1 MKFASIRDLQIKAS
15 EVVKDSQRELV
26 VITVHGKPRAV
37 LTSITEEALEE
48 FLFEHSPKFHRRIE
62 EGLRDIKAGR
72 AVSHD
77 DLKSRLQFKLRRAR
91 RAAR

>member
-1 MKFASIRDLQIKAS
+1 MKFAAIRDLQIKAS
-15 EVVKDSQRELV
+15 EVVKDSQREPV

-48 FLFEHSPKFHRRIE
+48 FLFEHSPRLRRRIE

-72 AVSHD
+72 VVSHE
-77 DLKSRLQFKLRRAR
+77 DLKSRLQFRLRRAR